1 MARMMNTLP
10 GGNPMRKPRP
20 LRWIEE
26 AEAREVL
33 AIARSQ
39 SPASPFAPL
48 ATKPRWRARVRRWV
62 AAEPTGASP
71 VEIAVAEGKV
81 EPRRS

>member
-1 MARMMNTLP
+1 M
-10 GGNPMRKPRP
+10 P

-39 SPASPFAPL
+39 APAPPFAAV
-48 ATKPRWRARVRRWV
+48 ATKAPWGARVRRWIV
-62 AAEPTGASP
+62 AEPSSASAADAAVPDGA
-71 VEIAVAEGKV
+71 V
-81 EPRRS
+81 EPRRG

>member
-1 MARMMNTLP
+1 MRVPNTAL
-10 GGNPMRKPRP
+10 GSNPMRKTMP

-39 SPASPFAPL
+39 SPAPPFTPV
-48 ATKPRWRARVRRWV
+48 ATKAPWGARVRRRF
-62 AAEPTGASP
+62 AAEPASP
-71 VEIAVAEGKV
+71 SPAETTVPDGAI

>member
-1 MARMMNTLP
+1 M
-10 GGNPMRKPRP
+10 P

-33 AIARSQ
+33 EIARWQ
-39 SPASPFAPL
+39 LPAPPL
-48 ATKPRWRARVRRWV
+48 APVTIKAPWGARIRRWV
-62 AAEPTGASP
+62 VAEPACSRIEEPAVPDGA
-71 VEIAVAEGKV
+71 V

>member
-1 MARMMNTLP
+1 
-10 GGNPMRKPRP
+10 MRKPMP

-39 SPASPFAPL
+39 APAPPSPL
-48 ATKPRWRARVRRWV
+48 VATKAPWGVRVRRRWIV
-62 AAEPTGASP
+62 TEPSSPSAEEAAVPDGA
-71 VEIAVAEGKV
+71 V